1 MAGKKNSS
9 SFSATQDHPSAAA
22 IRKSGAGKVKVACS
36 DIDGILRGKY
46 LHRGPRGLFA
56 CRTALIRGAGRCAPQ
71 ICGANQRKPMS
82 KGFTAVVPQQPGLAV
97 AWHKCCISC
106 CSI

>member
-9 SFSATQDHPSAAA
+9 SFSASQDHPSAAA

-36 DIDGILRGKY
+36 NIDGILCGKY

-56 CRTALIRGAGRCAPQ
+56 CRTALLLRSAGRCVPQ
-71 ICGANQRKPMS
+71 ICGAN
-82 KGFTAVVPQQPGLAV
+82 
-97 AWHKCCISC
+97 
-106 CSI
+106 